1 MQLKHGIDIA
11 VAADKVS
18 SETQA
23 YSSRVNSGSLILLRI
38 WKFRF
43 YLKNDINI
51 INFRLRLVNWATIYS
66 IFRR

>member
-1 MQLKHGIDIA
+1 MQLKHGIDLA
-11 VAADKVS
+11 VAADKVK
-18 SETQA
+18 
-23 YSSRVNSGSLILLRI
+23 VNSGSLILLRI

-51 INFRLRLVNWATIYS
+51 INFRLRFVNWATIYS

>member
-1 MQLKHGIDIA
+1 MQLKHGIDLA
-11 VAADKVS
+11 VAADKVK
-18 SETQA
+18 
-23 YSSRVNSGSLILLRI
+23 VNSGSLILLRI